1 MLIIDFIEF
10 FEIKRFSFS
19 VISTQ
24 WSHDLFHD
32 EKLANIVKPL
42 MNWRTLLHLTH
53 KFITRFHRKPIVLK
67 RQARHKFLRLQENAS
82 EKNTEKKTNK
92 IGILD
97 ALLLAILPVCS

>member
-1 MLIIDFIEF
+1 
-10 FEIKRFSFS
+10 
-19 VISTQ
+19 
-24 WSHDLFHD
+24 
-32 EKLANIVKPL
+32 
-42 MNWRTLLHLTH
+42 MNWRKLLHLTH
-53 KFITRFHRKPIVLK
+53 KFIIKPIVLK